1 MSNKKDIKMDPL
13 FTALKLKS
21 FEIKNRVVMPPV
33 VSFGWADE
41 NGYVDDRHVKHY
53 EERAEG
59 GAGMIIVEATCV
71 KKDGRIVNSQPGI
84 WSDDHIEGLS
94 KITAACRNHGPLMLL
109 QIHHSGLVTAQGIA
123 DRAVGPTADPANSR
137 THTLSSEEIR
147 DLQDA
152 FIKAAKRAKQAGFHG
167 VELHGAHGF
176 LLNQFASHIINK
188 REDEFGQTLQGR
200 LKFASGLIN
209 DIRESLGENF
219 IIGYRLGSNSP
230 TLADGIEIAKYLEKT
245 GVDLLHASHGGSTG
259 VIPAVPENFAYNGI
273 VYSGT
278 QIKKQVNIPVIVVN
292 EIKSPER
299 ASYLIAHQ
307 MADFVAIGKDMLT
320 DPQWVNK
327 AMNNEPID
335 YCIHC
340 QPKCKRYESP
350 DLCPVHKG

>member
-1 MSNKKDIKMDPL
+1 MDPL
-13 FTALKLKS
+13 FTAIKLKS
-21 FEIKNRVVMPPV
+21 FEIKNRIVMPPV
-33 VSFGWADE
+33 VCFGWADE
-41 NGYVDDRHVKHY
+41 NGYVDDRHEKHY

-71 KKDGRIVNSQPGI
+71 KKDGRIVKSQPGI
-84 WSDDHIEGLS
+84 WSDSHIQGLS
-94 KITAACRNHGPLMLL
+94 KITTACRKHGPMMML
-109 QIHHSGLVTAQGIA
+109 QIHHSGLVTPLGIT
-123 DRAVGPTADPANSR
+123 DTAVGPTAFPDNSR

-152 FIKAAKRAKQAGFHG
+152 FINAARRAKQVGFHG

-200 LKFASGLIN
+200 LKFASGII
-209 DIRESLGENF
+209 DGIRKSLGEDF

-230 TLADGIEIAKYLEKT
+230 TLEDGIEIAKYLEKI
-245 GVDLLHASHGGSTG
+245 GVDLLHVSHGGGTG
-259 VIPAVPENFAYNGI
+259 IIPVVPGNFAYNGI

-278 QIKKQVNIPVIVVN
+278 QIKKHVSIPVIVVN
-292 EIKSPER
+292 EIKTPQR
-299 ASYLIAHQ
+299 ASYLIEQ
-307 MADFVAIGKDMLT
+307 KMADFVAIARDMLT
-320 DPQWVNK
+320 DPQWVRK

-335 YCIHC
+335 YCIQC
-340 QPKCKRYESP
+340 KPKCKRYESP

>member
-1 MSNKKDIKMDPL
+1 MNPL
-13 FTALKLKS
+13 FTTFKLKS
-21 FEIKNRVVMPPV
+21 VEIKNRVVMPPV

-84 WSDDHIEGLS
+84 WSDDHIQGLS
-94 KITAACRNHGPLMLL
+94 KITTTCRKHGPLMLL
-109 QIHHSGLVTAQGIA
+109 QIHHSGLGTSPAIS
-123 DRAVGPTADPANSR
+123 DKAVGPSADPNNNR
-137 THTLSSEEIR
+137 THTLSIEEIH
-147 DLQDA
+147 DLRDA
-152 FIKAAKRAKQAGFHG
+152 FIKAAKRAKQVGFHG

-176 LLNQFASHIINK
+176 LLNQFATPIFNK
-188 REDEFGQTLQGR
+188 REDEYGGSLKGR
-200 LKFASGLIN
+200 LKFASEIIHG
-209 DIRESLGENF
+209 IREALGEDF

-230 TLADGIEIAKYLEKT
+230 TLEDGIEIAQYLGKT
-245 GVDLLHASHGGSTG
+245 GIDLLHASHGGGTG
-259 VIPAVPENFAYNGI
+259 IIPAVPENFAYNGI

-278 QIKKQVNIPVIVVN
+278 QIKKHVNIPVIVVN

-320 DPQWVNK
+320 DPQWVKK

-340 QPKCKRYESP
+340 LPKCKRYENA